1 MTLSS
6 RILALAS
13 ASVLAL
19 SLSACA
25 APSSP
30 APSGVGPTPAATAS
44 TDAGPVEG
52 ACADDAGVTL
62 IVDSSALADGQREE
76 WCVPTDGDAAA
87 TDIVSD
93 AGVTTEGTDE
103 YGDQVIC
110 RVNGLPT
117 ADVPVGST
125 EDPAYAESC
134 ATMPAAFAY
143 WSLWVQPAGGEW
155 GYATT
160 GLSELTVSPG
170 ESLAL
175 LFTLDG
181 APASPAS

>member
-13 ASVLAL
+13 ASALAL
-19 SLSACA
+19 VLSACA
-25 APSSP
+25 GPSSP
-30 APSGVGPTPAATAS
+30 TPSGVGPTPAATTS
-44 TDAGPVEG
+44 TDTGPAEG
-52 ACADDAGVTL
+52 ACADDTGVTL
-62 IVDSSALADGQREE
+62 IVDSSALAGGQREQ
-76 WCVPTDGDAAA
+76 WCVPADGDVAA
-87 TDIVSD
+87 TDVVSE
-93 AGVTTEGTDE
+93 AGITTEGTDE

-110 RVNGLPT
+110 RVNGLP
-117 ADVPVGST
+117 APDAPVGST
-125 EDPAYAESC
+125 EDPAYVESC

-143 WSLWVQPAGGEW
+143 WSLWVQPEGGEW

-160 GLSELTVSPG
+160 GLSELTVRPG